1 MKPAPFS
8 YVKPDSLGEV
18 FELLGAHGDAAA
30 ILAGGQSLVATL
42 NFRLSSPA
50 VLVDINGLDELK
62 GISVA
67 DGRLRIGALTRH
79 SEVERSREVA
89 EHAPLIADAIGHVAH
104 PAIRNRG
111 TFGGS
116 IALADPAAEL
126 PACVRALDGR
136 IEITGAKGKRSVA
149 ASDFFRGV
157 YETDLGPGELVT
169 AVEVPVIAPGYRSAF
184 AELAR
189 RRGDYAMVG
198 LAVHGRAED
207 GVVSDV
213 RLVFF
218 GIGATPVSATTAAAA
233 LEGRRLDAAAESD
246 VRDALGEDLEP
257 FDGIDCSGATKLHL
271 ARELAARTLK
281 RFAA

>member
-1 MKPAPFS
+1 M
-8 YVKPDSLGEV
+8 GEA
-18 FELLGAHGDAAA
+18 FEALEGDEAI
-30 ILAGGQSLVATL
+30 ILAGGQSLMAML

-50 VLVDINGLDELK
+50 LLVDINGLGELK

-79 SEVERSREVA
+79 SAIERSPEVA
-89 EHAPLIADAIGHVAH
+89 EHAPLIAEAMPHVAH

-111 TFGGS
+111 TIGGS

-126 PACVRALDGR
+126 PACVLALDGR
-136 IEITGAKGKRSVA
+136 IEIASAKGKRTVA
-149 ASDFFRGV
+149 AADFFRGI
-157 YETDLGPGELVT
+157 YETDLAPGELVT
-169 AVEVPVIAPGYRSAF
+169 AVEVPVIAPPYRSAF

-189 RRGDYAMVG
+189 RPGDYAMVG
-198 LAVHGRAED
+198 LAIHGRVD
-207 GVVSDV
+207 GGVLSDV

-218 GIGATPVSATTAAAA
+218 GIGATPVNAATAAGA
-233 LEGRRLDAAAESD
+233 LEGRRLDGAAESD
-246 VRDALGEDLEP
+246 LRDALGEDLEP

>member
-1 MKPAPFS
+1 M
-8 YVKPDSLGEV
+8 GEAL
-18 FELLGAHGDAAA
+18 EALEGDEAT
-30 ILAGGQSLVATL
+30 ILAGGQSLLATL
-42 NFRLSSPA
+42 NLRLSSPA
-50 VLVDINGLDELK
+50 LLVDINGLDELK

-79 SEVERSREVA
+79 SAIERSPEVA
-89 EHAPLIADAIGHVAH
+89 EHTPLVAEAMPHVAH

-111 TFGGS
+111 TVGGS

-126 PACVRALDGR
+126 PACFLALDGR
-136 IEITGAKGKRSVA
+136 IEIAGAKGKRTVA
-149 ASDFFRGV
+149 AADFFRGV
-157 YETDLGPGELVT
+157 FETDLARGELVT
-169 AVEVPVIAPGYRSAF
+169 AVDIPVIAPAYRSAF

-189 RRGDYAMVG
+189 RTGDYAMVG
-198 LAVHGRAED
+198 LAVHGRVDD

-213 RLVFF
+213 RLVYF
-218 GIGATPVSATTAAAA
+218 GVGATPVHAATAAGA
-233 LEGRRLDAAAESD
+233 LEGRRFDGAAESD

-281 RFAA
+281 EFAA

>member
-8 YVKPDSLGEV
+8 YVKPASVGAAL
-18 FELLGAHGDAAA
+18 ELLEGDEAT
-30 ILAGGQSLVATL
+30 ILAGGQSLLATL

-50 VLVDINGLDELK
+50 LLVDINGLDELE

-79 SEVERSREVA
+79 STVERSPEVA
-89 EHAPLIADAIGHVAH
+89 EHAPLVAEAIPHIAH

-111 TFGGS
+111 TVGGS

-126 PACVRALDGR
+126 PACVVALDGL
-136 IEITGAKGKRSVA
+136 IEIAGANGKRTVA
-149 ASDFFRGV
+149 AADFFRGV
-157 YETDLGPGELVT
+157 YETELAPGELVT
-169 AVEVPVIAPGYRSAF
+169 AVEVPVIASAYRSAF

-189 RRGDYAMVG
+189 RPGDYAMVG
-198 LAVHGRAED
+198 LAVHGRADD
-207 GVVSDV
+207 GVLSEV

-218 GIGATPVSATTAAAA
+218 GVGATPVHAATAAGAV
-233 LEGRRLDAAAESD
+233 EGRRLDGAAESD
-246 VRDALGEDLEP
+246 MRDALGEDLEP